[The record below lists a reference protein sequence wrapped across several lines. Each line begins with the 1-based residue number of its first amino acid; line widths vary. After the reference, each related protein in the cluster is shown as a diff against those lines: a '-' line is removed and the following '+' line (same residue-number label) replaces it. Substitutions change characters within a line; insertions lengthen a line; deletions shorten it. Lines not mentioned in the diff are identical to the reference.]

1 MKNQDH
7 DPKPDS
13 DSKPEPATRE
23 FGPRTVGSGI
33 GAVTDA
39 LAGQSAAEAVNLTEE
54 DSYWSENYLTRP
66 YVERNRPY
74 SDYRPA
80 YRYGWESRARLGN
93 RPFHE
98 VESEL
103 GRGWDEVR
111 GVSKLVWMQ
120 AQHAA
125 GDAWRRVGDA
135 VARDCR

>member
-1 MKNQDH
+1 MA
-7 DPKPDS
+7 S
-13 DSKPEPATRE
+13 ATT
-23 FGPRTVGSGI
+23 GTAVGGSVRAVVVGGI
-33 GAVTDA
+33 GAVADA
-39 LAGQSAAEAVNLTEE
+39 LAGQSAVDAVNLTEE